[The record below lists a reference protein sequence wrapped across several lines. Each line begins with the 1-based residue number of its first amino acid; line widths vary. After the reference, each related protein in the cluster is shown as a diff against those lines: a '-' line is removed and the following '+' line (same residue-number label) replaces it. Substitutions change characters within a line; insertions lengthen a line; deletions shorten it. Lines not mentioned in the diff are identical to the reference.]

1 MTFSLSFFLL
11 IYALFLLLWG
21 VFSLVAIYHM
31 FRFGFLNFTT
41 FFTTFIYI
49 AISVL
54 ILFLSYQYISQI
66 SWGLNIT
73 VFEDLFNNWFNFN

>member
-1 MTFSLSFFLL
+1 MTFSLSFFLFVY
-11 IYALFLLLWG
+11 ILFLLLWG
-21 VFSLVAIYHM
+21 IFSLVAIYHM

-54 ILFLSYQYISQI
+54 ILFFSYQYVSQI
-66 SWGLNIT
+66 DWGLNVT
-73 VFEDLFNNWFNFN
+73 LFEDLFNNWFSFN